1 MNDVYTYFL
10 SGYVLFLIW
19 YTSIRRRDVIHKQ
32 KNIIVYKYIEK
43 RKKSE
48 MRTFKSKK
56 RVKYVLLKEKREW
69 NTYF

>member
-1 MNDVYTYFL
+1 MNDVYTYSL

-19 YTSIRRRDVIHKQ
+19 YTSISRGEQ
-32 KNIIVYKYIEK
+32 KNIYIEK

-56 RVKYVLLKEKREW
+56 SEIRPFKRK
-69 NTYF
+69 